1 MNWEKIGQIGEGL
14 EAVFDGDRVQVRHT
28 QTYLVY
34 FFTREAMQAAL
45 DMLPEGTGSWVNIG
59 AGLEVS
65 LRSLVLRKHG
75 DPKGI
80 SISRVAL
87 EQAAALFPSLS

>member
-1 MNWEKIGQIGEGL
+1 MNWEKIGQIGESL

-34 FFTREAMQAAL
+34 FFTRETVRTAL
-45 DMLPEGTGSWVNIG
+45 NMLPEASSWVNVG
-59 AGLEVS
+59 SGLEVS
-65 LRSLVLRKHG
+65 LRSVVLRKAG

-80 SISRVAL
+80 SISRAAL
-87 EQAAALFPSLS
+87 EQAFRLFPNLS